1 MRLVRVKKKVKA
13 PVPTAPVA
21 PAADVQED
29 EASDFDNDSDEAT
42 EDFDASAD
50 AEVEERVAAPAKAT
64 KKAKASKSTS
74 SDGDRDQSLFRRYLR
89 DVNGLDVMAPE
100 QEFAMAR
107 RIESLKLELWN
118 VILGH
123 GPAGAL
129 IVESIERLMENKF
142 EDWEGYRKLLVKELA
157 TAAKA
162 KPASR
167 AKDPGPLAKVAK
179 AAKAAA
185 KASGAKSPRASSHD
199 EGPVRSPALE
209 KRLDFYVDAAGTADP
224 EGTAVEAI
232 VDYLSSLPPSR
243 TTGIQG
249 FDAYMSSLR
258 RARSSLRTAKNDFVS
273 ANLRLVVAVAARYS
287 RELLTFEDLVQEGNI
302 GLMKAVD
309 RFDYRKGFRF
319 STYASWWIRH
329 AIGRALAD
337 KARLV
342 RLPVHVLDAQQKVEK
357 TRRALTA
364 QLGRKPTPAEI
375 AKETGLDQE
384 EVERINALPSSS
396 PLSLD
401 EPFSDEDDDRSRMDT
416 LADPEPGPEPV
427 DRLAQTETEK
437 AMISLMA
444 QLKPVEVDILR
455 KRFGLHDGRERTL
468 QEIGD
473 EHRLSRE
480 RIRQVQDR
488 ALNKLRGALNQY
500 LATGNAASTPAAA
513 PARGQASAQ
522 ARGQL

>member
-1 MRLVRVKKKVKA
+1 MRLVRLKKKVKVPA
-13 PVPTAPVA
+13 QAAAVVPVREA
-21 PAADVQED
+21 QD
-29 EASDFDNDSDEAT
+29 EE
-42 EDFDASAD
+42 EPE
-50 AEVEERVAAPAKAT
+50 EVEEGDEPVVEFEPADEEETPVVPAKLSRAAMAKE
-64 KKAKASKSTS
+64 KKAKARSSGGS

-107 RIESLKLELWN
+107 RIESLKLQLWN

-123 GPAGAL
+123 GPAGGL

-142 EDWEGYRKLLVKELA
+142 EDWDGYKKLVFKDVAVAVAPKAIVGTKAPAKKKPLSKRAEMKAEKALA
-157 TAAKA
+157 AEV
-162 KPASR
+162 PI
-167 AKDPGPLAKVAK
+167 
-179 AAKAAA
+179 
-185 KASGAKSPRASSHD
+185 
-199 EGPVRSPALE
+199 RSPALE
-209 KRLDFYVDAAGTADP
+209 KRLAFYTDAAGTADP
-224 EGTAVEAI
+224 EGTAVEGVVEYMA
-232 VDYLSSLPPSR
+232 SLPPSR
-243 TTGIQG
+243 TAGIEG
-249 FDAYMSSLR
+249 WGGYMRSLR
-258 RARSSLRTAKNDFVS
+258 RAKGELRLAKNDFVS

-500 LATGNAASTPAAA
+500 LTTGSTANAV
-513 PARGQASAQ
+513 ARPQP
-522 ARGQL
+522 RG

>member
-1 MRLVRVKKKVKA
+1 MRLVRLKKKIATKA
-13 PVPTAPVA
+13 PVQAASEAPVVE
-21 PAADVQED
+21 AAEDEDVL
-29 EASDFDNDSDEAT
+29 EASDGDSDADEPAGQ
-42 EDFDASAD
+42 FDADTEGDTDDFA
-50 AEVEERVAAPAKAT
+50 VVAKAIKAPARE
-64 KKAKASKSTS
+64 KKAKAKTSGSS

-89 DVNGLDVMAPE
+89 DVNGLNVMAPE

-107 RIESLKLELWN
+107 QIESLKLALWDS
-118 VILGH
+118 ILGH

-129 IVESIERLMENKF
+129 IIDGIDRLMETKF
-142 EDWEGYRKLLVKELA
+142 VDWEGYKELVMKDVVEVVKPKPTKPGA
-157 TAAKA
+157 SLKPA
-162 KPASR
+162 KPLSKAAS
-167 AKDPGPLAKVAK
+167 KK
-179 AAKAAA
+179 AAKDAEA
-185 KASGAKSPRASSHD
+185 
-199 EGPVRSPALE
+199 PVRSAELSLKLQSYAE
-209 KRLDFYVDAAGTADP
+209 AAGAADP
-224 EGTAVEAI
+224 EGTAVEAF
-232 VDYLSSLPPSR
+232 VDVIADLPPSR
-243 TTGIQG
+243 SVGVAG
-249 FDAYMSSLR
+249 FDAYMAGLR
-258 RARSSLRTAKNDFVS
+258 IARARLRLAKNNFVS

-375 AKETGLDQE
+375 AKETGLDVE

-416 LADPEPGPEPV
+416 LADPDPGPEPV
-427 DRLAQTETEK
+427 DRLAQTETER

-500 LATGNAASTPAAA
+500 LTTGNTTNPAV
-513 PARGQASAQ
+513 ARPQP
-522 ARGQL
+522 RG

>member
-1 MRLVRVKKKVKA
+1 MRLVRLKKKTTTKA
-13 PVPTAPVA
+13 PVQAAPVA
-21 PAADVQED
+21 PVEAAPDED
-29 EASDFDNDSDEAT
+29 EVPEVAL
-42 EDFDASAD
+42 D
-50 AEVEERVAAPAKAT
+50 AEVDGEESLAEFEPESEEFAVVAKVVKNAARA
-64 KKAKASKSTS
+64 KAKAKTSGSS

-107 RIESLKLELWN
+107 QIESLKLQLWYA
-118 VILGH
+118 ILGH

-129 IVESIERLMENKF
+129 IVEAVERLLETKF
-142 EDWEGYRKLLVKELA
+142 PDWDAYKELVFKDVAAAVKPKASA
-157 TAAKA
+157 TGKTA
-162 KPASR
+162 KPT
-167 AKDPGPLAKVAK
+167 
-179 AAKAAA
+179 KAAA
-185 KASGAKSPRASSHD
+185 GKKATSGKGEA
-199 EGPVRSPALE
+199 PVRSAALE
-209 KRLDFYVDAAGTADP
+209 KLLQSFADAAGAADP
-224 EGTAVEAI
+224 EGTAVENI
-232 VDYLSSLPPSR
+232 VDFMTDLPPSR
-243 TTGIQG
+243 TAMVSG
-249 FDAYMSSLR
+249 FDAYMAGLR
-258 RARSSLRTAKNDFVS
+258 IARARLRLAKNDFVS

-375 AKETGLDQE
+375 AKETGLDVE

-427 DRLAQTETEK
+427 DRLAQTETER

-500 LATGNAASTPAAA
+500 LATGNTNNNAAA
-513 PARGQASAQ
+513 RGTQP
-522 ARGQL
+522 RG

>member
-1 MRLVRVKKKVKA
+1 MRLVRLKKKTTKA
-13 PVPTAPVA
+13 PVQAAPVA
-21 PAADVQED
+21 PVVEAQDED
-29 EASDFDNDSDEAT
+29 EVPEVAL
-42 EDFDASAD
+42 D
-50 AEVEERVAAPAKAT
+50 AEVDTEESLAEFEPESEEFAVVAKVVKSAARA
-64 KKAKASKSTS
+64 KAKAKTSGSS

-107 RIESLKLELWN
+107 QIESLKLQLWN
-118 VILGH
+118 AILGH

-129 IVESIERLMENKF
+129 IVEAV
-142 EDWEGYRKLLVKELA
+142 DKLLETKFQDWDGYKELVFKDVA
-157 TAAKA
+157 AAAKPKVTAA
-162 KPASR
+162 
-167 AKDPGPLAKVAK
+167 GKVAK
-179 AAKAAA
+179 PKAPS
-185 KASGAKSPRASSHD
+185 KKSASSMKG
-199 EGPVRSPALE
+199 EAPVRSAALE
-209 KRLDFYVDAAGTADP
+209 KLLPSFADAAGAADP
-224 EGTAVEAI
+224 EGTAVENI
-232 VDYLSSLPPSR
+232 VDFMTDLPPSR
-243 TTGIQG
+243 TAMVSG
-249 FDAYMSSLR
+249 FDAYMAGLR
-258 RARSSLRTAKNDFVS
+258 IARARLRLAKNDFVS

-375 AKETGLDQE
+375 AKETGLDVE

-427 DRLAQTETEK
+427 DRLAQTETER

-500 LATGNAASTPAAA
+500 LATGNTNANAAA
-513 PARGQASAQ
+513 RGAQ
-522 ARGQL
+522 PRG

>member
-1 MRLVRVKKKVKA
+1 MRLVRLKKKITTKA
-13 PVPTAPVA
+13 PVQAAPVA
-21 PAADVQED
+21 PVEEAQDDDEVPEVALDAD
-29 EASDFDNDSDEAT
+29 ADSDTPMAEFEPESEEFAVV
-42 EDFDASAD
+42 AKVVKSA
-50 AEVEERVAAPAKAT
+50 ARA
-64 KKAKASKSTS
+64 KAKAKTSGSS

-107 RIESLKLELWN
+107 QIESLKLQLWHA
-118 VILGH
+118 ILGH

-129 IVESIERLMENKF
+129 IVEAVDRLMETKF
-142 EDWEGYRKLLVKELA
+142 QEWEAYKELVFKDV
-157 TAAKA
+157 AAA
-162 KPASR
+162 VKP
-167 AKDPGPLAKVAK
+167 KLTPGGKLAKVKAPSKKFAK
-179 AAKAAA
+179 GEA
-185 KASGAKSPRASSHD
+185 
-199 EGPVRSPALE
+199 PVRSAALD
-209 KRLDFYVDAAGTADP
+209 KLLQSFSDAAGAADP
-224 EGTAVEAI
+224 EGTAVENI
-232 VDYLSSLPPSR
+232 VDFMTDLPPSR
-243 TTGIQG
+243 TAMVSG
-249 FDAYMSSLR
+249 FDAYMAGLR
-258 RARSSLRTAKNDFVS
+258 IARARLRLAKNDFVS

-342 RLPVHVLDAQQKVEK
+342 RLPVHVLDAQKKVEK
-357 TRRALTA
+357 PRRALTA

-375 AKETGLDQE
+375 AKETGLDVE

-427 DRLAQTETEK
+427 DRLAQTETER

-500 LATGNAASTPAAA
+500 LATGNTNSTAAA
-513 PARGQASAQ
+513 RGAQ
-522 ARGQL
+522 PRG

>member
-1 MRLVRVKKKVKA
+1 MRLVRLKKKAMTKAPTPAVVSAVEAQDDEEVVELSDGEVDADESGTDFEPESEEFAIVAKTVKA
-13 PVPTAPVA
+13 PAR
-21 PAADVQED
+21 E
-29 EASDFDNDSDEAT
+29 
-42 EDFDASAD
+42 
-50 AEVEERVAAPAKAT
+50 
-64 KKAKASKSTS
+64 KKAKAKTSGSS

-89 DVNGLDVMAPE
+89 DVNGLNVMAPE

-107 RIESLKLELWN
+107 QIEQLKLQLWDS
-118 VILGH
+118 ILGH

-129 IVESIERLMENKF
+129 IVEAIERLTENRF
-142 EDWEGYRKLLVKELA
+142 EDWDGYKDLVFKDV
-157 TAAKA
+157 AAA
-162 KPASR
+162 VKP
-167 AKDPGPLAKVAK
+167 KVVKPGAALKVAK
-179 AAKAAA
+179 PLSKAATKKAAKEAEA
-185 KASGAKSPRASSHD
+185 
-199 EGPVRSPALE
+199 PVRSPALAQ
-209 KRLDFYVDAAGTADP
+209 RLAFYAEAAGAADP
-224 EGTAVEAI
+224 EGTAVEAF
-232 VDYLSSLPPSR
+232 VDVLADLPPSR
-243 TTGIQG
+243 TAGVAG
-249 FDAYMSSLR
+249 FDAYMAGLR
-258 RARSSLRTAKNDFVS
+258 VARARLRLAKNNFVS

-375 AKETGLDQE
+375 AKETGLDVE

-416 LADPEPGPEPV
+416 LADPDPGPEPV
-427 DRLAQTETEK
+427 DRLAQTETER

-500 LATGNAASTPAAA
+500 LTTGNTAANPASR
-513 PARGQASAQ
+513 PQQPRG
-522 ARGQL
+522 